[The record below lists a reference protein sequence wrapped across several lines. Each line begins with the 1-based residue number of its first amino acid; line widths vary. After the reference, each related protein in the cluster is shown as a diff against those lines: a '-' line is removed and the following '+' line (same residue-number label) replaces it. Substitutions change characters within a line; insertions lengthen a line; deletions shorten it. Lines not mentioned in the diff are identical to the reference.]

1 MCCRSGFNSF
11 SARLPCYLPKGLL
24 KRDFLDSYLSTFFA
38 LLQFENTSAMRVMF
52 FLKIFRVESK
62 FRKCKK
68 KKKIEKNIFN
78 FWDNCIWKC
87 CDKFSLLRTEYLSS
101 AVNGLANSLKILHE
115 NLRDFFN
122 LNHLR
127 RDQEIR

>member
-11 SARLPCYLPKGLL
+11 SARLPCYLSKGLL
-24 KRDFLDSYLSTFFA
+24 KRDFLDSYLTTFFA
-38 LLQFENTSAMRVMF
+38 LLQFENTSAKRVIF

-62 FRKCKK
+62 FRKCK

-87 CDKFSLLRTEYLSS
+87 CDKLSLLRTEYLSS